1 LRFLFSFL
9 FTAMHVKNLALCVW
23 EWRRYTIQYN
33 TVTSISFHT
42 FREMPHPDL
51 IQTKRPSQ
59 ATARSVI
66 LYKSPSKVVKTDF
79 KIFQKFSLLPS
90 IPAY

>member
-33 TVTSISFHT
+33 VYYSKFVTTVSHLTCI
-42 FREMPHPDL
+42 
-51 IQTKRPSQ
+51 
-59 ATARSVI
+59 
-66 LYKSPSKVVKTDF
+66 
-79 KIFQKFSLLPS
+79 
-90 IPAY
+90 